1 MEWGVLETKLAIIT
15 DIHGNSAALRAILDD
30 IDRNNPVEHIY
41 CLGDLVAIGH
51 ETNKVLELLFSRN
64 DISYVMGNHDEAIL
78 NIMKGKEPGS
88 VGEEKEHHQWIAS
101 QLDKKFIPALSKIPK
116 KLYAEYN
123 GKKLLFVH
131 YHLNEE
137 NQFIPI
143 DQQPTIKKLDEL
155 YKTSDVDVVCF
166 GHHHILHHFR
176 SKERLYINPGALG
189 CYHKPLAPYA
199 ILNIGAEGISVTF
212 KEVAYDNRE
221 FLLAYD
227 KLKVPARD
235 FILRVFY
242 GNQHLQFN

>member
-1 MEWGVLETKLAIIT
+1 METKLAIIT
-15 DIHGNSAALRAILDD
+15 DIHGNSAALRAVLDD

-155 YKTSDVDVVCF
+155 YKASDVDVVCF

-189 CYHKPLAPYA
+189 CYHKPLAP
-199 ILNIGAEGISVTF
+199 
-212 KEVAYDNRE
+212 
-221 FLLAYD
+221 
-227 KLKVPARD
+227 
-235 FILRVFY
+235 RV
-242 GNQHLQFN
+242 LD